1 MGIELKP
8 LILAQKVPI
17 RGAELR
23 RATRGTDSLEA
34 VFMISKITHAL
45 GALAL
50 MTTSVAAQE
59 ASSNRVAANTDW
71 SVFVESDPTQCWAV
85 SAPKET
91 VNSRDG
97 QVVSV
102 RRGEVLLFVFY
113 RPNAG
118 VQGQVTFTGGYPF
131 AGGSTA
137 ELDIGGTKFEL
148 FTEGEWAWPATPED
162 DARIVAAMKRGSS
175 ATVSA
180 RSGRGTVT
188 RDTFSLLGFTAG
200 VEEAANRCSG

>member
-1 MGIELKP
+1 
-8 LILAQKVPI
+8 
-17 RGAELR
+17 
-23 RATRGTDSLEA
+23 
-34 VFMISKITHAL
+34 MISKIFRA
-45 GALAL
+45 
-50 MTTSVAAQE
+50 TSVIAAIAIGTAASAQE

-71 SVFVESDPTQCWAV
+71 SVFVEENPTECWAV

-102 RRGEVLLFVFY
+102 RRGEILLFVFY
-113 RPNAG
+113 RPGAG
-118 VQGQVTFTGGYPF
+118 VNGQVTFTGGYPF
-131 AGGSTA
+131 ASGSTA

-162 DARIVAAMKRGSS
+162 DARIVAAMKRGAE

-188 RDTFSLLGFTAG
+188 RDQFSLLGFTAG
-200 VEEAANRCSG
+200 VEEAASRCSN